1 VLNCKHFAINCL
13 KIAIFGAN
21 MANKT
26 IVVSGGTG
34 LIGQRLCKTLLD
46 KGYEV
51 RILSRQPNPS
61 MDTRMRSFA
70 WDVAKNELD
79 ERCFEGADTIIHLAG
94 EAIVDKAWT
103 PARKKAIIESRTA
116 SIRLIYTSLKNSR
129 NTSVKTLISAAAIGF
144 YSDRGDEILSESS
157 PAGEGFLA
165 ESCIAWEQAIDEGE
179 ALGLRIV
186 KFRTGIVLDLAGGA
200 LPPMALPV
208 KLGFGANLGSG
219 KQWISWIHWEDV
231 VNMYVFAVEQTS
243 LQGAYNMAAPEPIT
257 NSTFTQALA
266 KQFKRPLWLPG
277 VPSILLKAVLGERS
291 VAILGS
297 TRVAVAKIQDA
308 GFKFNFTTISSALK
322 NLYA

>member
-13 KIAIFGAN
+13 KIAIFEAN

-26 IVVSGGTG
+26 IVITGGTG

-46 KGYEV
+46 RGYEV

-61 MDTRMRSFA
+61 IDKRIRSFA
-70 WDVAKNELD
+70 WDVYKNVVD
-79 ERCFEGADTIIHLAG
+79 ERCFEGADAIIHLAG

-103 PARKKAIIESRTA
+103 PARKKAIIDSRTD
-116 SIRLIYTSLKNSR
+116 SVRLIYTSLKNSH
-129 NTSVKTLISAAAIGF
+129 NASVKSVISAAAIGF

-165 ESCIAWEQAIDEGE
+165 ESCIAWEKAIDEGE

-208 KLGFGANLGSG
+208 KFGFGANLGSS

-231 VNMYVFAVEQTS
+231 VNMYVFAVEHTN
-243 LQGAYNMAAPEPIT
+243 LQGTYNMAAPEPIT

-266 KQFKRPLWLPG
+266 KQFKRPLWLPQ
-277 VPSILLKAVLGERS
+277 VPAILLKAVLGERS

-297 TRVAVAKIQDA
+297 TRVGVSKIQDA
-308 GFKFNFTTISSALK
+308 GFKFNFPSISSALK

>member
-1 VLNCKHFAINCL
+1 
-13 KIAIFGAN
+13 

-61 MDTRMRSFA
+61 MDTRMHSFA
-70 WDVAKNELD
+70 WDVSKNVVD
-79 ERCFEGADTIIHLAG
+79 ERCFEGADAIIHLAG

-103 PARKKAIIESRTA
+103 PARKKAIIDSRTD
-116 SIRLIYTSLKNSR
+116 SVRLIYTSLKNSH
-129 NTSVKTLISAAAIGF
+129 NASVKSVISAAAIGF

-157 PAGEGFLA
+157 SAGEGFLA
-165 ESCIAWEQAIDEGE
+165 ESCITWEQAIDGGE

-186 KFRTGIVLDLAGGA
+186 KFRTGIVLDVAGGA

-231 VNMYVFAVEQTS
+231 VNMYVFALEHTT
-243 LQGAYNMAAPEPIT
+243 LQGTYNMAAPEPIT
-257 NSTFTQALA
+257 NSAFTQALA

-277 VPSILLKAVLGERS
+277 VPSMLLKAVLGERS

-297 TRVAVAKIQDA
+297 TRVAVSKIQDA
-308 GFKFNFTTISSALK
+308 GFKFNFATISSALK

>member
-1 VLNCKHFAINCL
+1 VLNCIHLADNCL
-13 KIAIFGAN
+13 KIAIFETN
-21 MANKT
+21 MTNKT

-34 LIGQRLCKTLLD
+34 LIGQRLCKTLLN
-46 KGYEV
+46 KGYNV
-51 RILSRQPNPS
+51 HILSRKANQQI
-61 MDTRMRSFA
+61 DKRIRFFT

-79 ERCFEGADTIIHLAG
+79 ERCFEGAMAIIHLAG

-103 PARKKAIIESRTA
+103 PARKKAIIDSRTD
-116 SIRLIYTSLKNSR
+116 SIRLIYTALKNSQ
-129 NTSVKTLISAAAIGF
+129 NTSIKTIISAAAIGF
-144 YSDRGDEILSESS
+144 YSDRGDEILTESS
-157 PAGEGFLA
+157 PAGKGFLA

-231 VNMYVFAVEQTS
+231 VNMYVFALENTG
-243 LQGAYNMAAPEPIT
+243 LRGTYNMAAPEPIT

-277 VPSILLKAVLGERS
+277 VPSILLKVVLGERS
-291 VAILGS
+291 AAILGS
-297 TRVAVAKIQDA
+297 TRVAVSKIKDA
-308 GFKFNFTTISSALK
+308 GFKFNFPSISSALK
-322 NLYA
+322 DLYA

>member
-1 VLNCKHFAINCL
+1 MHFANNCL
-13 KIAIFGAN
+13 KIAIFETN
-21 MANKT
+21 MTNKT

-51 RILSRQPNPS
+51 RILSRQLNPS
-61 MDTRMRSFA
+61 MDKRIRSFA
-70 WDVAKNELD
+70 WDVSKNVVD
-79 ERCFEGADTIIHLAG
+79 ERCFEGAVAVIHLAG

-103 PARKKAIIESRTA
+103 PARKKAIIDSRTD
-116 SIRLIYTSLKNSR
+116 SVRLIYTALNSY
-129 NTSVKTLISAAAIGF
+129 NTSVKTVISAAAIGF
-144 YSDRGDEILSESS
+144 YSDRGDELLSENS
-157 PAGEGFLA
+157 PAGKGFLA

-186 KFRTGIVLDLAGGA
+186 TFRTGIVLDVAGGA

-208 KLGFGANLGSG
+208 KFGFGANLGSG

-231 VNMYVFAVEQTS
+231 VNMYLFAVEHS
-243 LQGAYNMAAPEPIT
+243 NLQGTYNMAAPEPIT

-266 KQFKRPLWLPG
+266 KQFKRPLWLPQ
-277 VPSILLKAVLGERS
+277 VPAILLKAVLGERS
-291 VAILGS
+291 AAILGS
-297 TRVAVAKIQDA
+297 TRVAVSKIQDA
-308 GFKFNFTTISSALK
+308 GFKFNFPSISSALK